1 MSSYGLVGFQ
11 LYLMIGVEV
20 VWSEKEKYLFIVA
33 SSTVDFTCINHVIK
47 LEFCKIPNGESLNGM
62 DNQGK
67 EEF

>member
-1 MSSYGLVGFQ
+1 
-11 LYLMIGVEV
+11 MIGVEV
-20 VWSEKEKYLFIVA
+20 IWSEKEKYLFIVA
-33 SSTVDFTCINHVIK
+33 SSTADFTCINHVIK